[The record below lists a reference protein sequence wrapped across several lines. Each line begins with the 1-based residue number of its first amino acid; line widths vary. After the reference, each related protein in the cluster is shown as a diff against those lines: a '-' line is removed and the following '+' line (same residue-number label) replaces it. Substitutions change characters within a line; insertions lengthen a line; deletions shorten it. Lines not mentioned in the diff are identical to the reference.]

1 MSSRHLVGRTGLVL
15 LAFLAVLLA
24 AIVLVLDRQASRT
37 ADEQAATQLGAGARV
52 AASSIRAIDSELRTR
67 AERLA
72 ATPAVQESVERGDRP
87 ALRSLA
93 RRLHVRIRAGRTVFG
108 ALPREPRL
116 LATATIASG
125 AVAVARLDVARA
137 LDVRALAG
145 IRRETTLPAR
155 DRLLLVSRP
164 PAARA
169 RFRGIDVVAGA
180 TVPIAH
186 GLGVVAIEPAST
198 VDARVHAYTRR
209 ALVAALLTLALA
221 AALAGALARP
231 LRRIVGELSDR
242 ADRDGLTGL
251 ANRRAFDDRLAEEVD
266 RARRYSTHLALVLV
280 DVDDFKQV
288 NDRHGHAA
296 GDEVLRSFG
305 SLLAGSLRELDL
317 AARYGGEEFA
327 LILPGTAAA
336 DAAHVAEQIRTSLE
350 QLEPG
355 GVRVTASFGVADV
368 PTCATAGDLLEAAD
382 RRVYEAKRRG
392 KDRVVAAPASA
403 VV

>member
-1 MSSRHLVGRTGLVL
+1 PRDGDDRVGCGRRRAARRRACARCPRTGGDTTRDD
-15 LAFLAVLLA
+15 A
-24 AIVLVLDRQASRT
+24 ACPRPV
-37 ADEQAATQLGAGARV
+37 AAREPSARRAGALSRN
-52 AASSIRAIDSELRTR
+52 RRR
-67 AERLA
+67 RG
-72 ATPAVQESVERGDRP
+72 GDRADRP
-87 ALRSLA
+87 RA
-93 RRLHVRIRAGRTVFG
+93 RRR
-108 ALPREPRL
+108 
-116 LATATIASG
+116 
-125 AVAVARLDVARA
+125 
-137 LDVRALAG
+137 
-145 IRRETTLPAR
+145 R
-155 DRLLLVSRP
+155 DRACVDRRRP
-164 PAARA
+164 R
-169 RFRGIDVVAGA
+169 
-180 TVPIAH
+180 
-186 GLGVVAIEPAST
+186 
-198 VDARVHAYTRR
+198 
-209 ALVAALLTLALA
+209 ALA

-242 ADRDGLTGL
+242 AGRDGLTGL